1 MLLSDERIC
10 NRDSEINTH
19 SLFDYVPHLASEC
32 HSGELSMHS
41 FLTRV
46 LGMFA
51 LLSLCACQSHDPQFA
66 ATPDT
71 SNPVAQNRKIDSVA
85 RENAFA
91 LLDDLLNDEK
101 NLSKI
106 LLIKRHSDQLG
117 KLVEDISKT
126 SKQGAESLET
136 MAKEQGINLK
146 RLALPPGETATREA
160 ISKSKES
167 TLLHSKDEEFEFQL
181 LLTQI
186 EALNYGAYLA
196 EVVAENE
203 PQRESASQF
212 SKLSAELQGLHE
224 RVLAMLRSKG

>member
-1 MLLSDERIC
+1 MRS
-10 NRDSEINTH
+10 
-19 SLFDYVPHLASEC
+19 Y
-32 HSGELSMHS
+32 
-41 FLTRV
+41 LTGM

-51 LLSLCACQSHDPQFA
+51 LLSLCACQSREPQTR
-66 ATPDT
+66 ATSET

-85 RENAFA
+85 RENALA

-106 LLIKRHSDQLG
+106 LLIKRHSDRLA

-126 SKQGAESLET
+126 SKQGVESLEAI
-136 MAKEQGINLK
+136 AKEQGINLK
-146 RLALPPGETATREA
+146 QLALPPGEKATREA

-181 LLTQI
+181 LLTQV

-203 PQRESASQF
+203 PQREPASRF

-224 RVLAMLRSKG
+224 RVLEMLRGRG